1 MLCEICKKK
10 EATEVLH
17 RHEKDG
23 EETELFVCKACLEAD
38 KRKKIDA
45 SKCDDAID
53 ASVFKQGEEPPPFV
67 KKLLDATLGFVEG
80 IAKEGMKR
88 AEKCPSCGRSL
99 KEALDDELLGCPEC
113 WNAFRHDI
121 DETFLKGQYGPTHV
135 GDAPERAANGGL
147 RESRAAL
154 KRALAAAIKREE
166 YEKAA
171 KIQRK
176 LDALDAA
183 EGSEK

>member
-1 MLCEICKKK
+1 MLCEICKKR

-17 RHEKDG
+17 RHGKDG
-23 EETELFVCKACLEAD
+23 EETELFVCKACRDAAG
-38 KRKKIDA
+38 RKKRDA
-45 SKCDDAID
+45 AKCDDTID
-53 ASVFKQGEEPPPFV
+53 ASVFQQGEEPPPFV
-67 KKLLDATLGFVEG
+67 KNLLDATLGFVEG
-80 IAKEGMKR
+80 IAREGMKR

-121 DETFLKGQYGPTHV
+121 DETFLKEQYGPTHV
-135 GDAPERAANGGL
+135 GEAPAQIAGGKP

-154 KRALAAAIKREE
+154 KRALAAAIKKEE

-171 KIQRK
+171 KIQKK
-176 LDALDAA
+176 LDALDAT
-183 EGSEK
+183 EGGES